1 MQGLCCLLC
10 LLHHPPLPWP
20 LITVL
25 PANTHMSTFR
35 KTSPLLSYTDRQSGH
50 WILRWKSAGNI
61 DSVSMCMAR
70 WLHNYY
76 TSKEPILENPQRS
89 RKKYTVAICKRKK
102 KTLQKH
108 KCPIVAKWL
117 NKPWFLKKFSFDL
130 RPPSSYRPFPSPL
143 HCKTSLKSCLH
154 FFTFH
159 FFFNLL
165 KVSKPPTLLNWL
177 VNINHFLVI

>member
-1 MQGLCCLLC
+1 MFSVPQYLRPYLEMHASPPPCIATIKDESLASKAHFTAPISPLVLTTHSPEPMQGLCCLLC

-61 DSVSMCMAR
+61 DSVLMCMAR

-102 KTLQKH
+102 K
-108 KCPIVAKWL
+108 
-117 NKPWFLKKFSFDL
+117 
-130 RPPSSYRPFPSPL
+130 
-143 HCKTSLKSCLH
+143 H
-154 FFTFH
+154 F
-159 FFFNLL
+159 
-165 KVSKPPTLLNWL
+165 K
-177 VNINHFLVI
+177 NINVQ

>member
-1 MQGLCCLLC
+1 MFSVPQYLRPYLEMHASPPPCIATIKDESLASKAHFTACAHDPLPRAYARTVLLA
-10 LLHHPPLPWP
+10 LSPASSTLPWP

-61 DSVSMCMAR
+61 DSVLMCMAR

-102 KTLQKH
+102 K
-108 KCPIVAKWL
+108 
-117 NKPWFLKKFSFDL
+117 
-130 RPPSSYRPFPSPL
+130 
-143 HCKTSLKSCLH
+143 H
-154 FFTFH
+154 F
-159 FFFNLL
+159 
-165 KVSKPPTLLNWL
+165 K
-177 VNINHFLVI
+177 NINVQ